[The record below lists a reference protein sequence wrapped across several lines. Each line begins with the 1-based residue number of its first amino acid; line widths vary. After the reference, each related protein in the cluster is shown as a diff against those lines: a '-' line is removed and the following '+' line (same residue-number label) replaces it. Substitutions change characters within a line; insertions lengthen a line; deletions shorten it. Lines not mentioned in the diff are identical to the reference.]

1 MGGLRRGVSVAL
13 ANGVA
18 VSGKDAWGKRG
29 ANAKRHPG
37 TKAGVWQQL
46 A

>member
-1 MGGLRRGVSVAL
+1 MGGLSRGVLVTL

-18 VSGKDAWGKRG
+18 MSGNDAWGKRG
-29 ANAKRHPG
+29 TNAKRHPG
-37 TKAGVWQQL
+37 VKAGVWQQL

>member
-1 MGGLRRGVSVAL
+1 MGGLSRGVSVTL

-18 VSGKDAWGKRG
+18 MSGNDAWGKRG

-37 TKAGVWQQL
+37 VKAGVWQQL